1 MAIDLTAEL
10 APLLWAMIGV
20 LVFAAGAIVSMVDT
34 GGERRPAFG
43 EMARWA
49 FAKGAFAVGTGILF
63 VAVTTAALS

>member
-34 GGERRPAFG
+34 GGERRPVFG

-49 FAKGAFAVGTGILF
+49 FAKGAFAVGAGIL